1 MSTIMPSVSAV
12 HDVASALAFVGF
24 TLAACGLA
32 RAIFGF
38 AWHELLLRLA
48 PKPPVERLQRIH
60 RIEWSLRSGLVWSRE
75 AEQGSPHAAKTPLA
89 PEAKAD
95 MQRELATLTRQT
107 LAFRAMNYLGMCS
120 FCQACWAAL
129 LLYVGTRGL
138 ELDGT
143 AWAGLIP
150 SVLAYAIAA
159 GIVERFAAKPVQPA
173 SLPQRQ
179 HRPGGIGGGCASG
192 NCN

>member
-1 MSTIMPSVSAV
+1 MSTVMPSLSAV
-12 HDVASALAFVGF
+12 HDVAGALAFVGF
-24 TLAACGLA
+24 ALATCGLA

-38 AWHELLLRLA
+38 AWHEMLLRLA

-60 RIEWSLRSGLVWSRE
+60 RIEWSLRTGLVWSRE

-107 LAFRAMNYLGMCS
+107 LTFRALNYLGMCS

-138 ELDGT
+138 ALDGA

-150 SVLAYAIAA
+150 SVLAYAIAS
-159 GIVERFAAKPVQPA
+159 GIVERFAGKVVQAPA
-173 SLPQRQ
+173 MPQRQ
-179 HRPGGIGGGCASG
+179 QRAGGGGCASG
-192 NCN
+192 NCG